1 MWVTIENVLI
11 WAVLDTSTEYTLLYI
26 VMNIVNM
33 INDVVILLFFIVYS
47 VMNIVIEMAILNTL
61 QMNNVQNDEMSVE

>member
-1 MWVTIENVLI
+1 MTIENVLI